1 MKKLLSMLLVIVVAL
16 AVTLGWRWYGYVT
29 NTDSP
34 YDEVGIELNSRMPL
48 PLRKWGCDRLKTTFG
63 AALRRPMAAAPGTA
77 GPGSSERER
86 ILQPHSSEDRSEAT
100 RVARWSGLSV
110 SRLRCRQRTAGR
122 SAIWPAVSKDQ
133 SGSPCSK
140 PIRNAR

>member
-16 AVTLGWRWYGYVT
+16 AVTLGWRWYGYVS

-63 AALRRPMAAAPGTA
+63 AALPPYG
-77 GPGSSERER
+77 
-86 ILQPHSSEDRSEAT
+86 
-100 RVARWSGLSV
+100 
-110 SRLRCRQRTAGR
+110 
-122 SAIWPAVSKDQ
+122 
-133 SGSPCSK
+133 CSTGDGK
-140 PIRNAR
+140 TWLE